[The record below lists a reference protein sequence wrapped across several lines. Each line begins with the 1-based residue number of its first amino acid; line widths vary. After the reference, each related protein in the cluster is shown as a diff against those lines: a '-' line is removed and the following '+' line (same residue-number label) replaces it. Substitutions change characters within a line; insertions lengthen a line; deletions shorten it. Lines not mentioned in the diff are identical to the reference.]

1 MIELLLGL
9 LQQSNQPSQPTWHD
23 DIYHIMLTHCSE
35 CHDGKGAGPFELLTY
50 ESVANRATFIE
61 ALIEEKLMPPW
72 LPSKEGAPLQGERC
86 MSDEQIALFKQW
98 VKGGKLKGEGAQI
111 VVCPVEMET
120 PVMTKRTESDY
131 AWIIPAESGIRWHE
145 GVLDK
150 RTFVLP
156 IENETLLKVN
166 RIQYSTTAP
175 QAVQMVGFVFD
186 GSGQGKRVDA
196 WDREPG
202 YEMMGDIGWIPSGS
216 HGKIGPGAGGVFVP
230 PGFYLEIPANADL
243 VAETHYRP
251 RGKQE
256 QLSSTVQLWE
266 TTDESARQ
274 LLPLITMIRRIV
286 LEPEAT
292 NVIEGE
298 SIQIPYAVDLIGV
311 TPRAGSE
318 CESMR
323 LAATLPDGKE
333 MVLIDIPRWDPH
345 YGETV
350 FFDKPI
356 RLPADSIISSQWI
369 YNNSES
375 NPRNPFVPAKKVD
388 LARRTG
394 IANFILHSAAVDAQ
408 QETAI
413 IAWNQG
419 LLRKRQR
426 ATNKSN

>member
-1 MIELLLGL
+1 
-9 LQQSNQPSQPTWHD
+9 
-23 DIYHIMLTHCSE
+23 
-35 CHDGKGAGPFELLTY
+35 
-50 ESVANRATFIE
+50 
-61 ALIEEKLMPPW
+61 
-72 LPSKEGAPLQGERC
+72 
-86 MSDEQIALFKQW
+86 
-98 VKGGKLKGEGAQI
+98 
-111 VVCPVEMET
+111 
-120 PVMTKRTESDY
+120 
-131 AWIIPAESGIRWHE
+131 
-145 GVLDK
+145 
-150 RTFVLP
+150 
-156 IENETLLKVN
+156 
-166 RIQYSTTAP
+166 
-175 QAVQMVGFVFD
+175 
-186 GSGQGKRVDA
+186 
-196 WDREPG
+196 
-202 YEMMGDIGWIPSGS
+202 
-216 HGKIGPGAGGVFVP
+216 
-230 PGFYLEIPANADL
+230 
-243 VAETHYRP
+243 
-251 RGKQE
+251 
-256 QLSSTVQLWE
+256 
-266 TTDESARQ
+266 
-274 LLPLITMIRRIV
+274 MIRRIV

-298 SIQIPYAVDLIGV
+298 SIQIPYAVDLVGV

-413 IAWNQG
+413 IEWNQG

-426 ATNKSN
+426 AINKSN